1 MRARA
6 SCVCKALRSAVS
18 VAESERPAT
27 PPPPP
32 FAVLLVVGEGGPFWE
47 VSIIGG
53 RKYAARSA
61 GVIPAARGSSD
72 SDASG
77 SSLNVD
83 VGADGGRCAITP
95 AGGSWCP
102 HHGSEGTAA
111 DVGGENRWS
120 WSRALLVA

>member
-1 MRARA
+1 MNYCVLLVYIHEVAFDFCRVPQYYLVVA
-6 SCVCKALRSAVS
+6 STRLQLVN

-27 PPPPP
+27 PPPP
-32 FAVLLVVGEGGPFWE
+32 FAALLLVGEGGPFWE
-47 VSIIGG
+47 VSITGG

-77 SSLNVD
+77 SLLNAD
-83 VGADGGRCAITP
+83 VGAGGGRCAITS

-102 HHGSEGTAA
+102 HHG
-111 DVGGENRWS
+111 
-120 WSRALLVA
+120 